1 MIKIKSGSDI
11 EKMRIAGKIAGS
23 ALKIAG
29 EAIKP
34 GMSTLQIDKI
44 IYDYICS
51 NGATP
56 SFLNYGGF
64 PASACISIND
74 EVIHG
79 IPNSSKIIQEGD
91 IVSIDVGA
99 YKDGFHGDTC
109 KTFSVGEISDEAKKL
124 LEVTEK
130 SLYEAIKVAN
140 VGVRLGDVSHAV
152 EKYCTSRGYS
162 VVKQY
167 CGHGI
172 GKELHEDP
180 EVPNYGRA
188 GHGPRLVAG
197 MTIAIEPMIN
207 VKGEQV
213 KVLNDGWTVLTESG
227 SLSAHFEHT
236 VAITSNGAVILTN
249 PWWRYC
255 DGS

>member
-162 VVKQY
+162 IVKQY

-249 PWWRYC
+249 PWWR
-255 DGS
+255 